1 MYLKSASFEWL
12 PRIRPGERRTNV
24 AGNGEAGG
32 LPDGLSFF
40 HVRFQKLAPGANPV
54 ERRLKSRA
62 YLHRVGTDPGKQGFQ
77 NLWEISA

>member
-1 MYLKSASFEWL
+1 
-12 PRIRPGERRTNV
+12 
-24 AGNGEAGG
+24 
-32 LPDGLSFF
+32 
-40 HVRFQKLAPGANPV
+40 VRFQKLAPGANPV